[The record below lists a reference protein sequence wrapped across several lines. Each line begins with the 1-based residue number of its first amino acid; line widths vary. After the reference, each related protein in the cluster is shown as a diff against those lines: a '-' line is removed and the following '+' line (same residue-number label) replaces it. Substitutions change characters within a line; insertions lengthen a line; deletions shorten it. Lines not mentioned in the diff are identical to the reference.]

1 MAKMD
6 IVGFEIDVDEIRM
19 PPPPPPP
26 PPHLV
31 SRVFTLEKQ
40 NTHQHTDQVNEDE
53 NKGSSKGKRFQLCCS
68 VLHETLLLVLCVE
81 MRGPEF

>member
-6 IVGFEIDVDEIRM
+6 IVGLEIDVDEIRM
-19 PPPPPPP
+19 PPSP

-53 NKGSSKGKRFQLCCS
+53 NKGISKGKRFQLCCS
-68 VLHETLLLVLCVE
+68 VLH
-81 MRGPEF
+81 